1 MKTISILFIGIFIP
15 ILLQTQAGDWKLK
28 KEVDDLKVYSRDA
41 ANSGVKEIKV
51 NFSLDA
57 SLTNVIAA
65 INDIEAMPAWVYCCS
80 ETRVVKRISPKEVIY
95 YGRVSF
101 PLTMSD
107 RDYVVKSKLQQ
118 NAKTKE
124 VTIVSNLV
132 SGYVKKVDKCVR
144 VPKLYTKWCIK
155 PLSAERVQIEYQMAS
170 DPGGSIPDWLINMAI
185 DKGPI
190 KSIESL
196 KGMLQQPKYQNAKL
210 SYIKDFP
217 APKVIVSDH
226 SK

>member
-1 MKTISILFIGIFIP
+1 MKTLGILFIGIFIP
-15 ILLQTQAGDWKLK
+15 LLLQAQTSDWKLK
-28 KEVDDLKVYSRDA
+28 KEVDDLKVYCREA
-41 ANSGVKEIKV
+41 QNSGVQEIKV
-51 NFSLDA
+51 NFTLDA
-57 SLTNVIAA
+57 SLTNVIAV
-65 INDIEAMPAWVYCCS
+65 INDIEAMPAWVYCCT

-118 NAKTKE
+118 NARNKE
-124 VTIVSNLV
+124 VTIVSNLAP
-132 SGYVKKVDKCVR
+132 GYVKEVDKCVR
-144 VPKLYTKWCIK
+144 VPKLYTKWRIK

-190 KSIESL
+190 KSIEGL
-196 KGMLQQPKYQNAKL
+196 KEMLQQPKYQDAKL
-210 SYIKDFP
+210 TYIKDFP
-217 APKVIVSDH
+217 T
-226 SK
+226 SKGLAGGNSK